1 MKSKNILL
9 IGGAGYIGT
18 VLTEYL
24 LSKKLKVSCLDA
36 LLYSNKDSIKNFKK
50 NKNYQFFTG
59 DLRKKNTYINLLKKT
74 DAVIILAGLVGD
86 PITKKYKKLSN
97 SINLQGMKKFILD
110 CSKIKNI
117 ERLIFIS
124 TCSNYGLSKKK
135 KIIFT
140 EKSKLKPLSIYAT
153 QKVQIEKFLMTFKK
167 NKSFSPC
174 ILRFATAFGL
184 SPRMR
189 FDLTVNHFTKS
200 ILENKKLEIYDAE
213 TWRPYCHVKDFAR
226 LIYLTII
233 CNKQKIAFEIFN
245 AGNTKN
251 NFRKIDIV
259 NKVKKILPVQNIS
272 FKKNDIDKRN
282 YKVDFKKVKKIL
294 NFRTKFSLEYGI
306 NEIYKAL
313 KNNQFRK
320 NRYQLGNF
328 FINKK

>member
-1 MKSKNILL
+1 MKSKSILL

-24 LSKKLKVSCLDA
+24 LSKKFQVSCLDA
-36 LLYSNKDSIKNFKK
+36 LLYSNKDSIKHFRK
-50 NKNYQFFTG
+50 NINYKFFRG
-59 DLRKKNTYINLLKKT
+59 DLRKKKTYINLLEKT

-110 CSKIKNI
+110 CSKTKNI
-117 ERLIFIS
+117 SRLIFIS

-135 KIIFT
+135 KVIFT
-140 EKSKLKPLSIYAT
+140 ESSKLKPLSIYAT
-153 QKVQIEKFLMTFKK
+153 QKVKIEKFLMTLKK
-167 NKSFSPC
+167 NKLFSPC

-200 ILENKKLEIYDAE
+200 ILEKKKLEIYDPE

-233 CNKQKIAFEIFN
+233 CDKKKIAYEIFN
-245 AGNTKN
+245 AGSTKN

-259 NKVKKILPVQNIS
+259 NKVKKILPIQNIS
-272 FKKNDIDKRN
+272 FKKNDIDRRN
-282 YKVDFKKVKKIL
+282 YKVDFKKVKRVL
-294 NFRTKFSLEYGI
+294 NFKTKFSLEYGI

-313 KNNQFRK
+313 KKNQFK
-320 NRYQLGNF
+320 NNRNQLGNF
-328 FINKK
+328 FVNKK

>member
-1 MKSKNILL
+1 
-9 IGGAGYIGT
+9 
-18 VLTEYL
+18 
-24 LSKKLKVSCLDA
+24 
-36 LLYSNKDSIKNFKK
+36 
-50 NKNYQFFTG
+50 
-59 DLRKKNTYINLLKKT
+59 
-74 DAVIILAGLVGD
+74 
-86 PITKKYKKLSN
+86 
-97 SINLQGMKKFILD
+97 MKKFILD
-110 CSKIKNI
+110 CIKIKNI

>member
-1 MKSKNILL
+1 
-9 IGGAGYIGT
+9 
-18 VLTEYL
+18 
-24 LSKKLKVSCLDA
+24 
-36 LLYSNKDSIKNFKK
+36 
-50 NKNYQFFTG
+50 
-59 DLRKKNTYINLLKKT
+59 
-74 DAVIILAGLVGD
+74 
-86 PITKKYKKLSN
+86 
-97 SINLQGMKKFILD
+97 
-110 CSKIKNI
+110 
-117 ERLIFIS
+117 
-124 TCSNYGLSKKK
+124 
-135 KIIFT
+135 
-140 EKSKLKPLSIYAT
+140 
-153 QKVQIEKFLMTFKK
+153 MTFKK

-251 NFRKIDIV
+251 NFRKIDIL

-320 NRYQLGNF
+320 NRHQLGNF